1 MNEIV
6 LVNEECEI
14 GGVEEEYVEKVD
26 LLWIKEDEALL
37 HILVHISIC
46 FKWLFMNIIYE

>member
-37 HILVHISIC
+37 GTSAHSC
-46 FKWLFMNIIYE
+46 SYFNLF